1 MLTNSPLYL
10 QLVRPTKLFN
20 PKGIR
25 RVSKP
30 KEQSNESTTIANRG
44 QYILQRF
51 WNDAVGFWGPRGPR
65 LSWLLSALIL
75 LIIILNLIATYG
87 MNVWTRTI
95 FDSLQNSDA
104 RGILFLSM
112 IYMPLLAACVL
123 LTVINVFARMTLQ
136 RRWREWLNN
145 RLVDRWL
152 KNGSNYQLNYINGT
166 AKNPECRIAD
176 DVRIATEAPVDF
188 AVGIMTS
195 VLSAA
200 TFIAV
205 LWALGGGLTLH
216 LGSTVITIPGFLVF
230 ASVIYAVLASGFT
243 VFMGRHFIKVS
254 ESKNQAEA
262 EYRYALTR
270 LRENGESIAILR
282 GENEE
287 RNSVDASFKTVLSTW
302 RDICTQLMRTT
313 IVAQTSGYVAPILPI
328 ILCAPK
334 FLDGSMTLGAVM
346 QAASAFTIVQ
356 GAFNWLVDNFPR
368 LADWT
373 ASARRIASL
382 QSSLDGLEHTKN
394 DNSCRISHG
403 EADDAALRLSNVSI
417 KLDDRTA
424 LAVGEEVV
432 IMPGEKVLITG
443 DSGSGKSTLVRT
455 LAGLWPWGEGHI
467 ETQSGASVL
476 FVPQHAFVPAGT
488 LRRAVNYPDPTDIY
502 SEEEVTNVLNKV
514 GLGHLRE
521 RLEEVSSWD
530 QTLSAGEKQRLA
542 FARIFLHRP
551 DVIVLDE
558 ATAALD
564 LPSGNRL
571 MEFLCRELNE
581 ATIISIGHRS
591 ELEPF
596 HSRKIIL
603 KRDFK
608 GARVI
613 SDDYLDPKPVMP
625 IKRSRMAIS
634 FLWNTAR
641 LTRHSKAA

>member
-188 AVGIMTS
+188 AVGIITS

-230 ASVIYAVLASGFT
+230 AAVIYAVLASGFT

-368 LADWT
+368 
-373 ASARRIASL
+373 S
-382 QSSLDGLEHTKN
+382 E
-394 DNSCRISHG
+394 
-403 EADDAALRLSNVSI
+403 
-417 KLDDRTA
+417 DR
-424 LAVGEEVV
+424 
-432 IMPGEKVLITG
+432 
-443 DSGSGKSTLVRT
+443 
-455 LAGLWPWGEGHI
+455 
-467 ETQSGASVL
+467 
-476 FVPQHAFVPAGT
+476 
-488 LRRAVNYPDPTDIY
+488 
-502 SEEEVTNVLNKV
+502 
-514 GLGHLRE
+514 
-521 RLEEVSSWD
+521 
-530 QTLSAGEKQRLA
+530 
-542 FARIFLHRP
+542 
-551 DVIVLDE
+551 
-558 ATAALD
+558 
-564 LPSGNRL
+564 
-571 MEFLCRELNE
+571 
-581 ATIISIGHRS
+581 
-591 ELEPF
+591 
-596 HSRKIIL
+596 
-603 KRDFK
+603 
-608 GARVI
+608 
-613 SDDYLDPKPVMP
+613 
-625 IKRSRMAIS
+625 S
-634 FLWNTAR
+634 F
-641 LTRHSKAA
+641 